1 MAEYGDGQEYR
12 KWMTEFFVFFYW
24 TMVKPFTMLSL
35 TVLSESKNMKIQYFS
50 DTDTLLMIFNDNPV
64 VETRDFYENTIVD
77 LDEKGNLVSMT
88 LEHARERA
96 DIPNF
101 SYQIAA

>member
-12 KWMTEFFVFFYW
+12 KWKTEFFALFYW
-24 TMVKPFTMLSL
+24 TMAKLFTMLSL
-35 TVLSESKNMKIQYFS
+35 TVLIENNTMKIQYFS
-50 DTDTLLMIFNDNPV
+50 DTDTLLMIFNENPV
-64 VETRDFYENTIVD
+64 VETRDFDENTIVD

-88 LEHARERA
+88 LEHAKERA

>member
-1 MAEYGDGQEYR
+1 L
-12 KWMTEFFVFFYW
+12 FYW
-24 TMVKPFTMLSL
+24 KMVKRYITHSL
-35 TVLSESKNMKIQYFS
+35 TAHLENNYMKIQYFP
-50 DTDTLLMIFNDNPV
+50 DTDTLFLIFNENPV
-64 VETRDFYENTIVD
+64 VETKDFNENTIID

-101 SYQIAA
+101 SFQVAA

>member
-12 KWMTEFFVFFYW
+12 KWVTEFFVLFYW

-35 TVLSESKNMKIQYFS
+35 TVLSESRNMKIQYFS

-64 VETRDFYENTIVD
+64 VETRDFDENTIVD

>member
-1 MAEYGDGQEYR
+1 
-12 KWMTEFFVFFYW
+12 
-24 TMVKPFTMLSL
+24 MVKQFTMLSL
-35 TVLSESKNMKIQYFS
+35 TVPSESNNMKIQYFS
-50 DTDTLLMIFNDNPV
+50 DTDTLLMTFNENSV
-64 VETRDFYENTIVD
+64 VETRDFDENTIVD

-88 LEHARERA
+88 IEHAKERA

>member
-1 MAEYGDGQEYR
+1 MAEYGDGQEYQ
-12 KWMTEFFVFFYW
+12 KWMTEFFVLFYW
-24 TMVKPFTMLSL
+24 MMAKPFTMLSL
-35 TVLSESKNMKIQYFS
+35 TVLSESNNMKIQYFS

-64 VETRDFYENTIVD
+64 VETRDFDENTIVD

>member
-1 MAEYGDGQEYR
+1 M
-12 KWMTEFFVFFYW
+12 KEFFVLFYW
-24 TMVKPFTMLSL
+24 TMVKPFTMLFL
-35 TVLSESKNMKIQYFS
+35 TVLSESNNMKIQYFS
-50 DTDTLLMIFNDNPV
+50 DTDTLLMTFNNNPV
-64 VETRDFYENTIVD
+64 VETRDFDDNTIVD